1 MYDTE
6 ALGFF
11 CDKAEITNAFLSIE
25 YTKNYSQGSGNVI
38 HHVMPTLKYEITS
51 FLSVY

>member
-1 MYDTE
+1 MTQK
-6 ALGFF
+6 LWVF
-11 CDKAEITNAFLSIE
+11 CDKEEITNAFLSIE

-38 HHVMPTLKYEITS
+38 HHVMHYLKYEITS